1 MTLAT
6 SNSQGELSP
15 LEVGMHALHVAT
27 PYKNGGL
34 QAYANAIGRKQQN
47 VALYRDG
54 ARVAEKVHNI
64 VNNSDLLTK
73 AAHLAEISKLPES
86 CWMLAAQKEAGL
98 MAKGTRGQLAGPGVI
113 GPVRAVGPIDMP
125 TLTEIG
131 ITKNQSSRWQKLPQS
146 RLQWLVDTNIRARRI
161 IAAPSPGGTWRSN
174 RSTS

>member
-1 MTLAT
+1 
-6 SNSQGELSP
+6 
-15 LEVGMHALHVAT
+15 MHALHFVEKGKGGAGN
-27 PYKNGGL
+27 KGGL
-34 QAYANAIGRKQQN
+34 SEYARAVGRN
-47 VALYRDG
+47 ERAVRMYRDA
-54 ARVAEKVHNI
+54 ARVAEKVGNVSEVLI
-64 VNNSDLLTK
+64 DK